1 MTLLGT
7 YAWRPAITQGNQSF
21 CSLPGSLAFRG
32 GTVSFFIMP
41 LAAFKRTVVL
51 DLSDVPTSVPRA
63 ELVTAI
69 KGKFTPFVIES
80 IQFVPV
86 KLVEIT
92 FADPECKGIVEG
104 FDFVTLGGAKCK
116 VMYAG
121 PRAQNVMLYH
131 YRSEESNDRLLTFFS
146 SYRIV
151 SCTPSRK
158 CMPMTLT

>member
-1 MTLLGT
+1 
-7 YAWRPAITQGNQSF
+7 
-21 CSLPGSLAFRG
+21 
-32 GTVSFFIMP
+32 MP

-92 FADPECKGIVEG
+92 FADPKCKGIVEG
-104 FDFVTLGGAKCK
+104 FDFVTLVVLSARLC
-116 VMYAG
+116 
-121 PRAQNVMLYH
+121 MLG
-131 YRSEESNDRLLTFFS
+131 LVL
-146 SYRIV
+146 
-151 SCTPSRK
+151 K
-158 CMPMTLT
+158 M